1 MTYEEA
7 GEMTKMPIVQSQ
19 AQIQQT
25 FDWINNRLDVA
36 HNYPSGDLELCKG
49 DHDFPCRLADLAE
62 IAQIRLLGHLTVAT
76 TREAS
81 KSYCAI
87 REIYQELFGIRR
99 EEI

>member
-36 HNYPSGDLELCKG
+36 HNYPSGDLEPSKG
-49 DHDFPCRLADLAE
+49 DLDFSRRFSELSE
-62 IAQIRLLGHLTVAT
+62 IAQIRLLDHLIFAT
-76 TREAS
+76 ANETS
-81 KSYCAI
+81 KSYSSI
-87 REIYQELFGIRR
+87 RELRQELFQ
-99 EEI
+99 

>member
-49 DHDFPCRLADLAE
+49 DEDFPRRLAGLIE
-62 IAQIRLLGHLTVAT
+62 IAQIRLLGNLK
-76 TREAS
+76 E
-81 KSYCAI
+81 
-87 REIYQELFGIRR
+87 
-99 EEI
+99 